1 MHFIGQFVHLIWEK
15 LSLWRIYNIIS
26 ISEEANKKLETKKI
40 LIFIGI
46 TFVALFFVDGQYH
59 RKGIGKK
66 LWEAVLSNTSA
77 NLITVHSSL
86 YAAGIYKKLGFYQTR
101 NESFRPWLWQRVFD
115 ISNCSEEWKSICCW
129 VGYCNRYIGTKC
141 GKSICFAGE
150 VG

>member
-26 ISEEANKKLETKKI
+26 ISEEAIKKLETKRI

-86 YAAGIYKKLGFYQTR
+86 YAAEIYKKLGFYQTQ
-101 NESFRPWLWQRVFD
+101 NESFRPWLWQLVFD
-115 ISNCSEEWKSICCW
+115 IPIAQRSEKAYV
-129 VGYCNRYIGTKC
+129 VGLYIVTDTLERNAVKAFVLL
-141 GKSICFAGE
+141 GK
-150 VG
+150 